1 MEPWGRFVP
10 TGGSWG
16 WLGTVAVEAL
26 VVEEDGEMDPIF
38 RRPADPRRVLQVEDA
53 PHAVRP
59 AGQQADRG
67 IRDRTTRI
75 STMRRAASRPVE
87 RKQTT
92 PRRPPKSQAT
102 TSCCCCL
109 SLCYGMNRGLLWWD
123 GRLARLGKLI
133 RLIYS
138 PRAST
143 RACRSYS
150 FSFPPTHPAATFPC
164 RHLSSFKNTHSTPLP
179 PPPHLLRRRRRLP
192 KMHFVT

>member
-109 SLCYGMNRGLLWWD
+109 SLCYGMNRGLL
-123 GRLARLGKLI
+123 
-133 RLIYS
+133 
-138 PRAST
+138 
-143 RACRSYS
+143 
-150 FSFPPTHPAATFPC
+150 
-164 RHLSSFKNTHSTPLP
+164 
-179 PPPHLLRRRRRLP
+179 
-192 KMHFVT
+192 